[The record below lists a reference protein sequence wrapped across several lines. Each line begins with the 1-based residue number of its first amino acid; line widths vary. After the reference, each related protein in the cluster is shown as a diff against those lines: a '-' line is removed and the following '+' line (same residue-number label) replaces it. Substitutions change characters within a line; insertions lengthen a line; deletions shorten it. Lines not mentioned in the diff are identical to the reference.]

1 MIGVDMTR
9 QRNHKKTKIEHAAVV
24 TRFAHRLKELRVER
38 GMTQAELAEKAK
50 VTATYVSKLES
61 AGAAPGIDLVENLAV
76 ALGVGVTDL
85 IPISQPADPLA
96 LPREQARALFDSL
109 MKTADSQT
117 LALLNPFLLLLAESS
132 GRRSN
137 KPST

>member
-1 MIGVDMTR
+1 MIGVVMAR
-9 QRNHKKTKIEHAAVV
+9 QRKPKKTKIEHAEVV
-24 TRFAHRLKELRVER
+24 GRFARRLKELRVER
-38 GMTQAELAEKAK
+38 GMTQAELAEKAD

-61 AGAAPGIDLVENLAV
+61 AGAAPGIDLVEKLAV

-85 IPISQPADPLA
+85 IPLTEPADTLA
-96 LPREQARALFDSL
+96 VPREQARVLFEALV
-109 MKTADSQT
+109 KTADSQT
-117 LALLNPFLLLLAESS
+117 LALLNPFLLVLAESA